1 MAKPHFSF
9 YLVLFF
15 LLIPLFQCFC
25 AFAEENQD
33 VKNGSLVS
41 FIKIE
46 GLGRT
51 KESYMLSVLG
61 KYVGIPESR
70 IDLHE
75 VKVTLEELELF
86 SETEVSL
93 QKDENGEAVLFVKVK
108 EKWSFIPVPFFMY
121 SSSTGFMGGAF
132 VMDMNAFGI
141 KDNYVVGG
149 VLKTSSLRL

>member
-25 AFAEENQD
+25 VFAEENQD
-33 VKNGSLVS
+33 VKNEQLVS
-41 FIKIE
+41 SVKFE

-61 KYVGIPESR
+61 KYVGMPESR

-75 VKVTLEELELF
+75 VKITLEELELF

-93 QKDENGEAVLFVKVK
+93 KKDENGASVLFIKVK
-108 EKWSFIPVPFFMY
+108 EKWSFIPVPFFIDGLY
-121 SSSTGFMGGAF
+121 GRGFRDGYECVRDQRQLCRGRSF
-132 VMDMNAFGI
+132 F
-141 KDNYVVGG
+141 
-149 VLKTSSLRL
+149 